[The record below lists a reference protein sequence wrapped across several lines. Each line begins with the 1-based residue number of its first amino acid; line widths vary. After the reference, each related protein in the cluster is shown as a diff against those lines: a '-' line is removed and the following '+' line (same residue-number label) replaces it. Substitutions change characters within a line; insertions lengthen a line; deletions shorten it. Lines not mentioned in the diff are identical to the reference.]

1 MESLPLPIADIV
13 ILVILIWGMW
23 TGLKKGL
30 IVSIASLIAL
40 VAGVYAAVYCSDAV
54 GIWIAD
60 QVNWPSETIAIAAF
74 AVSFVGVMFGVH
86 LIAKALEKAVDAA
99 SLGAVNKV
107 GGAIFGAAKNAFVI
121 SFILYF
127 LNAWGGGLMPENVEN
142 DNHKILP
149 LVESIAPTVIPMCE
163 ELGRETGLEK
173 LERKVEGAAED
184 FEDAVEDA
192 ADDIKETARER
203 RRRLRKERKK

>member
-30 IVSIASLIAL
+30 IVSVASLIAL
-40 VAGVYAAVYCSDAV
+40 IAGVYAAVYCSDAV
-54 GIWIAD
+54 GIWIAN
-60 QVNWPSETIAIAAF
+60 QVNWPSETVAITAF
-74 AVSFVGVMFGVH
+74 AVSFIGVMFGVH
-86 LIAKALEKAVDAA
+86 LIAKALDKAIDAA

-107 GGAIFGAAKNAFVI
+107 GGAVFGAAKNALVI

-127 LNAWGGGLMPENVEN
+127 LNACGAGLMTENIAS

-149 LVESIAPTVIPMCE
+149 IVESIAPTVIPMCE
-163 ELGRETGLEK
+163 ELGKETGLEK

-184 FEDAVEDA
+184 LENVVEDA
-192 ADDIKETARER
+192 ADEIKETARER
-203 RRRLRKERKK
+203 RRRLRKKRKK